1 MDASFDWVIDCFRSE
16 LQKEDPDIARLSITL
31 GLLERSYTAK
41 EQLDNLNIESLQ
53 VRLTAENAGCIHE
66 IDMYSTPSPILDM
79 LYTLQEEISA
89 CEETFQ
95 GFVDDVGTR
104 ISAETAL
111 DARVMPT
118 TLASVY

>member
-1 MDASFDWVIDCFRSE
+1 M
-16 LQKEDPDIARLSITL
+16 
-31 GLLERSYTAK
+31 
-41 EQLDNLNIESLQ
+41 
-53 VRLTAENAGCIHE
+53 
-66 IDMYSTPSPILDM
+66 LDM
-79 LYTLQEEISA
+79 LYTLQEDISA

-95 GFVDDVGTR
+95 GFLDDVQTR